1 MSYYKK
7 QFNEKTGV
15 YYPQAVVAG
24 DPITT
29 KKVAE
34 RLAKISTVSLA
45 DVLAVLAEMPGVLA
59 DYMAQGKSVRLDGLG
74 TFRYTLDTE
83 GVEKEEDFDAVKQ
96 IKAVRVSFIPQREGS
111 NRQGSV
117 PTRALVPGGIE
128 WLEWNGKDD
137 EASADDDTDE
147 DTGDDGQGGQG
158 GGEGTLG

>member
-1 MSYYKK
+1 MAFYKK
-7 QFNEKTGV
+7 EKSEKYGV
-15 YYPQAVVAG
+15 WYPKAVVAG
-24 DPITT
+24 EPVDT

-83 GVEKEEDFDAVKQ
+83 GVADEADFDAVKQ
-96 IKAVRVSFIPQREGS
+96 IRAVRVSFIPQREGS

-128 WLEWNGKDD
+128 WLEWNGKDE
-137 EASADDDTDE
+137 EASDDDGTDE
-147 DTGDDGQGGQG
+147 EEPGGQG